1 MNLFYLNFISIR
13 TLRTFISIRT
23 IRTLR
28 TFFSIR
34 TIRTLRTFFSIRTIR
49 TIRTFI
55 SIRTIRTFSPAD
67 FKRFK
72 KNSSLLTHH
81 YSYSPARPFGLAR
94 SINLVSGTN
103 EKPPPDGVRGEEK
116 IPLRSY
122 RSESRPC
129 MSSSL
134 RRLSHSRR
142 MVTSV
147 SVAW

>member
-81 YSYSPARPFGLAR
+81 YSYSPARCASR
-94 SINLVSGTN
+94 DLVDLVDFAACAGGTSRLIFILLPSAKSCKSGKLFRCAAT
-103 EKPPPDGVRGEEK
+103 GY
-116 IPLRSY
+116 S
-122 RSESRPC
+122 
-129 MSSSL
+129 
-134 RRLSHSRR
+134 
-142 MVTSV
+142 
-147 SVAW
+147 